1 MARSSNFAVGREAP
15 VISKKLV
22 VLHVYKDFHIYNALF
37 GRMLLLARHND
48 YSKIDL
54 RLCIFNYRR
63 SRWGDEFQTLGGKI
77 IDLDARWSQSPLVT
91 FKLIKCFRRERP
103 DIVQTHE
110 LKANLYGR
118 LAALWVG
125 IPVII
130 GTLWT
135 LKDTAPSPLR
145 RLRDRILHPL
155 SAWLD
160 HRSDCV
166 LVSSDAVR
174 REWDS
179 SMQSPL
185 YRTIRTPFT
194 PRRSVAET
202 RFPLPLSDSRFFRI
216 GVVARLSEEKGLP
229 LLLTAMPSVLK
240 SLPNAMLFIAG
251 DGNMRS
257 SLETLTA
264 QLGIFS
270 RVYFL
275 GHVSDVPGFLAKLDL
290 YVQPSRSESLGVA
303 VMEALAAGL
312 PVIATRVGG
321 IPEIV
326 TDGANGRLVPPNDV
340 GALAEAI
347 LALERNVEER
357 RALGHAGREMMS
369 QRFGVGEFLREMD
382 CLYTE
387 LAAKVAGSRSA
398 NLART

>member
-1 MARSSNFAVGREAP
+1 M
-15 VISKKLV
+15 ISPSVKKPPSTLKKLV

-37 GRMLLLARHND
+37 GTLLLLARHND

-63 SRWGDEFQTLGGKI
+63 SPWGDEFETLGGKI

-91 FKLIKCFRRERP
+91 FKLIKCLRREQP

-130 GTLWT
+130 GTLHT
-135 LKDTAPSPLR
+135 LKDTAPSPMR

-160 HRSDCV
+160 RRSDCV
-166 LVSSDAVR
+166 LTTSDAVR

-179 SMQSPL
+179 TMQSPL
-185 YRTIRTPFT
+185 YRTIYPPFISH
-194 PRRSVAET
+194 RSVAET
-202 RFPLPLSDSRFFRI
+202 HFPLPLSDSHLFRI
-216 GVVARLSEEKGLP
+216 GVVARLSEEKGLQ
-229 LLLTAMPSVLK
+229 LLLAAMPLVLI

-251 DGNMRS
+251 DGRMRS
-257 SLETLTA
+257 ELESLTTRLR
-264 QLGIFS
+264 LFS
-270 RVYFL
+270 RVHFL
-275 GHVSDVPGFLAKLDL
+275 GHVGDVPSFLPKLDL
-290 YVQPSRSESLGVA
+290 YVQPSRSDSLPLA

-312 PVIATRVGG
+312 PVITTRVGG
-321 IPEIV
+321 LPEIV
-326 TDGANGRLVPPNDV
+326 TDGTNGRLVPPNDV

-347 LALERNVEER
+347 LALGRNVEER
-357 RALGHAGREMMS
+357 RRLGHAGRETMR
-369 QRFGVGEFLREMD
+369 QRFQVPEFLREMD

-387 LAAKVAGSRSA
+387 LAAKVADRGSA